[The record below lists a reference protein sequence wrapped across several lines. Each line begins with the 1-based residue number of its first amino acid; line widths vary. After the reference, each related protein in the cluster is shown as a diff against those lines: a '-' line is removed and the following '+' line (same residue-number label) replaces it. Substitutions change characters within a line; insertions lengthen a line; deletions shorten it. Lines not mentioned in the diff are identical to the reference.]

1 MPSNKENM
9 NSLSVIIPVYNEEKS
24 VEKVLHAVAAEK
36 LVSEIIIVD
45 DCSVDN
51 SVEKINLTIQS
62 LETLRP
68 ELKLK
73 FHQNKKNTGKGG
85 SLRKGFQSVTS
96 DVIVIQDADLE
107 YNPKEYN
114 KLIKPIRK
122 GLADVVYGSRFIG
135 GTHRVLYFWHF
146 MGNKVLTLMSNMFSN
161 LNLTDMETC
170 YKMFRKDILKSI
182 DLKSNRFGFEPEFTA
197 KVAKAKVKIYE
208 LPISY
213 YGRTYNEGKKITWKD
228 GIAAIGHIIRF
239 NMSPKVL
246 ILTGF
251 FLTLGALIFYS
262 TLIGMKYLAHS
273 ILHQ

>member
-51 SVEKINLTIQS
+51 SVEKINSAIQS

-170 YKMFRKDILKSI
+170 YKMFRKDVLKSI

-239 NMSPKVL
+239 NMSPRVL

>member
-51 SVEKINLTIQS
+51 SVEKINSAIQS

-239 NMSPKVL
+239 NMSPRVL

>member
-239 NMSPKVL
+239 NMSPRVL

-251 FLTLGALIFYS
+251 FLTLWALIFYS

>member
-1 MPSNKENM
+1 MPSNKDNM

-51 SVEKINLTIQS
+51 SVEKINSAIQS

-85 SLRKGFQSVTS
+85 SLRRGFRSVTS

-213 YGRTYNEGKKITWKD
+213 YGRTYSEGKKITWKD
-228 GIAAIGHIIRF
+228 GIAAICHIIRF

-246 ILTGF
+246 IVTGF
-251 FLTLGALIFYS
+251 FLTLGALTFYS

-273 ILHQ
+273 IFHQ

>member
-170 YKMFRKDILKSI
+170 YKMFRKDVLKSI

-239 NMSPKVL
+239 NMSPRVL